1 MKNLHTFEEFL
12 NENLNEARAMAV
24 TVTPEMFGKTL
35 RKFYQVKGMDNTWRV
50 HSEYYNDQNQSNDT
64 SDRDVIFFEATT
76 FPTGKI
82 IIGAGLLNNL
92 TGNNASIYGKNFGTT
107 VDEFKADPK
116 KVCKEATDII
126 LSKDQQK
133 IFSKLAKSQG
143 QTFKFK
149 LEGDFSTVIQELVDL
164 SIK

>member
-1 MKNLHTFEEFL
+1 MKHLQTFESF
-12 NENLNEARAMAV
+12 LNEARALAV

-35 RKFYQVKGMDNTWRV
+35 RKFYKVQGQNNTWRV
-50 HSEYYNDQNQSNDT
+50 HSEYYNDQTQSNNS
-64 SDRDVIFFEATT
+64 SDRDVIFIEAMV

-82 IIGAGLLNNL
+82 IIGAGLINNL
-92 TGNNASIYGKNFGTT
+92 TGSNSSILGETFDVTT
-107 VDEFKADPK
+107 DEFKANPIN
-116 KVCKEATDII
+116 VCKEAVDVI

-149 LEGDFSTVIQELVDL
+149 LDGDFSPVIEELVKNA
-164 SIK
+164 IK

>member
-1 MKNLHTFEEFL
+1 MKYVHTFESFL
-12 NENLNEARAMAV
+12 NESLNEARALAV

-35 RKFYQVKGMDNTWRV
+35 RKFYKVQGQNNTWRV

-64 SDRDVIFFEATT
+64 SDRDVIFFEAMV

-92 TGNNASIYGKNFGTT
+92 TGSNASIYGKNFGTT
-107 VDEFKADPK
+107 VDAFKADPIN
-116 KVCKEATDII
+116 VCKEAADVI

-149 LEGDFSTVIQELVDL
+149 LDGDFSKVIEELVNNA
-164 SIK
+164 I